1 MADKTEM
8 RVAGLRQIDSSP
20 ALERPHPF
28 SGHPA
33 VRNSSSGAVR
43 LAKSNSAH
51 AFSGNPSE
59 DKRGLM
65 GPALRS
71 PPAAWTN
78 FNLSLPRLTVHWLA
92 QVARVISLL

>member
-20 ALERPHPF
+20 APERPHPF

-43 LAKSNSAH
+43 LAKSDSAP
-51 AFSGNPSE
+51 AFSGAPSL
-59 DKRGLM
+59 DQRGLI
-65 GPALRS
+65 GSVSELTCVALYDKWCEKTHS
-71 PPAAWTN
+71 VFT
-78 FNLSLPRLTVHWLA
+78 
-92 QVARVISLL
+92 